1 MYCIMSSNYSTV
13 FWCSLY
19 IRTQHGSDDDV
30 EYREEDE
37 NEDEEKDKEKD
48 EEKDEEVEAEEDG
61 MNTTPHR
68 YFMQEQGFNELEPG
82 LEIVQVQPCT
92 YIESWLR
99 ICPCPINFSLA
110 LIKISSWTGGR

>member
-1 MYCIMSSNYSTV
+1 MYCIMSSNYFTV

-37 NEDEEKDKEKD
+37 NEDENEDEEKD
-48 EEKDEEVEAEEDG
+48 EEKDEEVEADEDG

-92 YIESWLR
+92 YIESVAQDVSHVL
-99 ICPCPINFSLA
+99 
-110 LIKISSWTGGR
+110 